1 MSRASSPIS
10 ERPSHLATTALGA
23 YLVAVVALAAW
34 MLTSIFPSSAPPVNV
49 EAPEARATTDVPP
62 SGEASPP
69 APRLTFRAWTARGR
83 ILMPPLEPDQGLIVL
98 ALLAG
103 ALGAF
108 MHAAQSFAAFVG
120 NRELKLSWVWWYV
133 LRPPIGSVLG
143 LLLYFVARA
152 GLLGGASD
160 SVSPYGVVA
169 IGGLGGWFSKQAT
182 NKLAEGFDT
191 LFRTANPP
199 EQKDPLAKGANVP
212 TISEVFP
219 STIEVPEDETV
230 SPSVLVRG
238 SGFQPT
244 ADVTLDDE
252 KLASTWKSSGEIAAT
267 IPRAKLIEPGTRLSL
282 VVVNHTPEPRSSEA
296 FVLTVKDPEAPPA

>member
-1 MSRASSPIS
+1 M
-10 ERPSHLATTALGA
+10 LA
-23 YLVAVVALAAW
+23 
-34 MLTSIFPSSAPPVNV
+34 SIFPSSASPGTAETPT
-49 EAPEARATTDVPP
+49 ARATANVPP
-62 SGEASPP
+62 SAEASPP
-69 APRLTFRAWTARGR
+69 APRLTFRAWKAGGR
-83 ILMPPLEPDQGLIVL
+83 VLLPPLEPDQGLIVL

-182 NKLAEGFDT
+182 NKLAEVFDT

-199 EQKDPLAKGANVP
+199 EQKDALAKGANVP
-212 TISEVFP
+212 TISEVSP
-219 STIEVPEDETV
+219 STIVIPEDETV
-230 SPSVLVRG
+230 SPSVRIRG

-252 KLASTWKSSGEIAAT
+252 KVTATWKSAEEIAAT
-267 IPRAKLIEPGTRLSL
+267 IPRAKLAAPGTRLSL
-282 VVVNHTPEPRSSEA
+282 VVVNHIPEPCSSDP